1 MAPAF
6 SPMFMNPRNNVMMP
20 INLKERSTLSLADL
34 NIPSVTVL
42 NIMGSPVIT
51 HFPKAMAKAMMK
63 KKNQIKFNA
72 ID

>member
-20 INLKERSTLSLADL
+20 MSLKDRSTLSLADL
-34 NIPSVTVL
+34 KMPSVTVL
-42 NIMGSPVIT
+42 KIRGSPVIT

-63 KKNQIKFNA
+63 KKNQI
-72 ID
+72 